1 MKRCISYH
9 LKTNLTF
16 VIASLSVILAGA
28 TSGIASSTS
37 KESTRTGVQV
47 QRLET
52 ELTKERKRFEL
63 FNIREKD
70 LLSRVSTIEKEV
82 AEKRVELA
90 AIRNEIRHSASV
102 IQSLQKE
109 KTALEKS
116 LQTVENKLMERLLAL
131 YKYARR
137 GYMKI
142 LATATDLDEFRL
154 RVKYLKAVML
164 EDRGV
169 LEELFAKKD
178 AQEKRIALLR
188 GQLKLTQSTRDQAQE
203 KLTALKKDLEDK
215 VILLMRTHKEK
226 EFYETAIKELEEGA
240 ENLKN
245 TLLDLEKR
253 PAGNGGATRTSTFV
267 EEKGRLPLPLEGK
280 VLQGKQV
287 LGASAGR
294 IRRGIYIESKG
305 EDEVRCVFPG
315 TVAFSGRLKGYGEM
329 IIVDHGSRFFTI
341 FAELGE
347 RLMETGDQV
356 TSGEII
362 GLAGSPDR
370 SGLTRLYFEIRH
382 GEAIL
387 NTTKW
392 LKIR

>member
-1 MKRCISYH
+1 MKRCSFYH
-9 LKTNLTF
+9 LKANLTF
-16 VIASLSVILAGA
+16 VTASLSVILAGA
-28 TSGIASSTS
+28 TPAIPSSTS
-37 KESTRTGVQV
+37 KESAQTGVQV
-47 QRLET
+47 KRLET

-63 FNIREKD
+63 FNIKERD

-90 AIRNEIRHSASV
+90 AIQKEIRHSASV
-102 IQSLQKE
+102 IKSLQKE
-109 KTALEKS
+109 KTTLEES
-116 LQTVENKLMERLLAL
+116 LQDVEDKIMERLLAL

-142 LATATDLDEFRL
+142 LATATDLDQFRL

-169 LEELFAKKD
+169 LEKLFAKMD
-178 AQEKRIALLR
+178 AQEKKITLLR

-203 KLTALKKDLEDK
+203 KLTALKKDLEEK
-215 VILLMRTHKEK
+215 VILLMRTHREK
-226 EFYETAIKELEEGA
+226 EFYETAIRELKEGA
-240 ENLKN
+240 EDLKN

-253 PAGNGGATRTSTFV
+253 PAGNGTATRASTFV
-267 EEKGRLPLPLEGK
+267 EEKGRLPLPLEGR

-294 IRRGIYIESKG
+294 IRRGVYIESKG
-305 EDEVRCVFPG
+305 GDEVRCIFPG
-315 TVAFSGRLKGYGEM
+315 KVAFSGRLKGYGEM
-329 IIVDHGSRFFTI
+329 IIVNHGSRFFTI
-341 FAELGE
+341 FAELGD
-347 RLMETGDQV
+347 RLMKTGDQV
-356 TSGEII
+356 TRGEVI

-370 SGLTRLYFEIRH
+370 SGLARLYFEIRH
-382 GEAIL
+382 GDAIL